1 MLRQPV
7 PLVSVGLRSKPR
19 SIFPSAPLMRCL
31 ATACSRTAAA
41 LGSAV
46 NQAAAGVRIAKTPL
60 MVMSLLASSFAW
72 SSEPTAAN
80 RVTFT
85 SLDQV
90 TRVAIATGGK
100 VQYQAIGRL
109 QNPDRLY
116 YDLLGPKLQA
126 HGNRTDVIPVADQL
140 LKRIRISHKEGGIMR
155 VVLDLRSP
163 VQVVASQIP
172 NPDRFVIELRPATP
186 VTLPS
191 LLATHSQQRLETKS
205 EVPGVKTLHQQL
217 VDSPRAVTGALQRGI
232 ATAPRQQKEP
242 AAQDSHASVGSQTAK
257 LKLAPDPARAQVI
270 EPVSQPSPLLAKPA
284 MQNRDDAR
292 SLTWAPRLKVSPAV
306 EDLRSQLS
314 VNRQTV
320 MPAAQH
326 SIASAPRQQIQ
337 LADQDS
343 ITLMPFLA
351 AKLRL
356 APDPPRAQGTKPAF
370 LPSPLLAHPAQ
381 QNRDDARSL
390 TRALGLKVSRV
401 VLDPGH
407 GGDDTGASSRSG
419 LMEKELVLDVAQRLG
434 TLIEK
439 QSNSEVIY
447 TRSSDTFVP
456 LEARPTL
463 AKEKDAD
470 LFVSIHA
477 NWSASRSAV
486 GSETYYLNFTNT
498 ESSLDV
504 AYRENA
510 RSTKSVHELQ
520 DLIQRIA
527 FSEKVNESREFAA
540 SVQSSLYSSLS
551 VDIGEEKSRGVKQAP
566 FVVLVGSRV
575 PSILVEIGFL
585 SNPQE
590 ENLLKRSD
598 HRQRIADA
606 LYKGMAQYMNRLS
619 RIDIAQR
626 H

>member
-7 PLVSVGLRSKPR
+7 PRISVGLRYKPL
-19 SIFPSAPLMRCL
+19 SVFPRDRLMKCL
-31 ATACSRTAAA
+31 ATASSRTAAVP
-41 LGSAV
+41 GSAV
-46 NQAAAGVRIAKTPL
+46 NRAAAVLRIAKTPL
-60 MVMSLLASSFAW
+60 IVMSLLASPFAW
-72 SSEPTAAN
+72 SSETTAVN

-90 TRVAIATGGK
+90 TRVAIAAGGK
-100 VQYQAIGRL
+100 VQYQAVGSL
-109 QNPDRLY
+109 QNPARLY
-116 YDLLGPKLQA
+116 YDLLAPNWQA
-126 HGNRTDVIPVADQL
+126 HGNRTEKILVGNQL
-140 LKRIRISHKEGGIMR
+140 LKRIRISHKEGGITR
-155 VVLDLRSP
+155 VVLDLGRP
-163 VQVVASQIP
+163 VQVVVSQIP
-172 NPDRFVIELRPATP
+172 NPDRFMIELRPATP
-186 VTLPS
+186 ATMPS
-191 LLATHSQQRLETKS
+191 LLATHSQQRLEPKS
-205 EVPGVKTLHQQL
+205 EAPGVQKLQPQL
-217 VDSPRAVTGALQRGI
+217 VESPRAVTGATQRGI
-232 ATAPRQQKEP
+232 ATPRRQEGQL
-242 AAQDSHASVGSQTAK
+242 AAQDS
-257 LKLAPDPARAQVI
+257 
-270 EPVSQPSPLLAKPA
+270 
-284 MQNRDDAR
+284 
-292 SLTWAPRLKVSPAV
+292 
-306 EDLRSQLS
+306 
-314 VNRQTV
+314 
-320 MPAAQH
+320 
-326 SIASAPRQQIQ
+326 
-337 LADQDS
+337 
-343 ITLMPFLA
+343 ITSMEFLA

-356 APDPPRAQGTKPAF
+356 APDSPRVQGIKPASQ
-370 LPSPLLAHPAQ
+370 PSPLLTQPAKQ
-381 QNRDDARSL
+381 DRDDARSL

-419 LMEKELVLDVAQRLG
+419 LMEKELVLDVARRLG
-434 TLIEK
+434 SLIEK
-439 QSNSEVIY
+439 HSNSEVIY
-447 TRSSDTFVP
+447 TRSDDTFIP

-527 FSEKVNESREFAA
+527 LNEKANESREFAA
-540 SVQSSLYSSLS
+540 SVQSSLYNSLCG
-551 VDIGEEKSRGVKQAP
+551 DNAGEKSRGVKQAP

-606 LYKGMAQYMNRLS
+606 LFKGVAQYMNRLS
-619 RIDIAQR
+619 HIDIAQR
-626 H
+626 D